1 MSTQTTKLRWQEM
14 RIDRIGSVADVMQKK
29 SGPHFDPS
37 PVHTV
42 KYGHGPDNGHNH

>member
-1 MSTQTTKLRWQEM
+1 MTQAFEDSRRAWRPM
-14 RIDRIGSVADVMQKK
+14 RLTHVGDLSAVMQKK

-42 KYGHGPDNGHNH
+42 KRGNGPK